1 MRQIRHDGFSR
12 VVQSTIEWS
21 SEHRHIVWAVGGSL
35 LLVILAQF
43 MYPSDRALPF
53 SRLGG
58 ESVGVSTHEGIAG
71 KLLSDY
77 KSATITTIIRNKT
90 VKTLLTESGIKP
102 DNKQILKG
110 LSTYEWYY
118 RLIPLSLF
126 VKGALTDQPIVST
139 VDEARFSLYATDRS
153 KECLVAPKNAGV
165 LVRDGQV
172 QLDPAK
178 DGQACSKDSLKQQLT
193 ATPLQKTDQKVTV
206 RTTAVKP
213 ERSDDDVQPLL
224 REAKAVAEHQLTL
237 VVAGKT
243 YEVDKPTLASWLAFP
258 EDPVTKKITVG
269 LNDEAVKTYLMTIQK
284 DIYIAPGT
292 TIIRTKDSIETDRTT
307 GRSGQGI
314 DLAPTVEAIRKQVLV
329 GDGAVTA
336 TLAVLSPTVA
346 YERSYSKTPG
356 GLQALVND
364 LIKDKGDF
372 AISVRKLGDSGVH
385 ANGDKQYHPAS
396 TYKLFVAYSVLKR
409 VDSGQMSLG
418 QATTGGQSVAQCL
431 DNMIVNSD
439 NACAEWFGQAISW
452 GSITN
457 EARAIGASRTNLN
470 TKNPVS
476 TPNDMA
482 LFLQKLE
489 SNQLGLSE
497 ALRSRLLDAMKRQV
511 YRKGIPA
518 GVGVSVADKVG
529 FMDGLLHDAAIV
541 YAPSGVYVLVIY
553 SNGSSWASIA
563 DAARQI
569 HAQLQ

>member
-1 MRQIRHDGFSR
+1 M
-12 VVQSTIEWS
+12 
-21 SEHRHIVWAVGGSL
+21 
-35 LLVILAQF
+35 QF
-43 MYPSDRALPF
+43 LYPSDRTLPF
-53 SRLGG
+53 ARLGG
-58 ESVGVSTHEGIAG
+58 EAASASTHEGVAG
-71 KLLSDY
+71 KLLNDY
-77 KSATITTIIRNKT
+77 KNATITTMIRDTT
-90 VKTLLTESGIKP
+90 VKTLLTKSGVKP

-118 RLIPLSLF
+118 RLIPFSIF
-126 VKGALTDQPIVST
+126 IKGAFTDQPVIAT

-165 LVRDGQV
+165 IVRDGEV

-178 DGQACSKDSLKQQLT
+178 DGQACSRDSLKHQLT
-193 ATPLQKTDQKVTV
+193 AAPVQKADQKVII

-213 ERSDDDVQPLL
+213 ERSNNDVQPLL
-224 REAKAVAEHQLTL
+224 REAKAVAEHKLTL

-243 YEVDKPTLASWLAFP
+243 YAVDKPTLASWLAFP
-258 EDPVTKKITVG
+258 EDPTTKKITVG
-269 LNDEAVKTYLMTIQK
+269 LNDEAVKTYLTTIQK

-292 TIIRTKDSIETDRTT
+292 TIIRTKDSIETDRTV

-314 DLAPTVEAIRKQVLV
+314 DLTPTIEAIRKQVLV

-336 TLAVLSPTVA
+336 TLAVLPPAIA
-346 YERSYSKTPG
+346 YERSYSKTPE
-356 GLQALVND
+356 GLQALIND

-372 AISVRKLGDSGVH
+372 AISVRKLGDIGVH

-439 NACAEWFGQAISW
+439 NACAEWFGQAIGWSA
-452 GSITN
+452 ITSD
-457 EARAIGASRTNLN
+457 ARALGATNTTLN
-470 TKNPVS
+470 RPFVS
-476 TPNDMA
+476 TANDMA

-489 SNQLGLSE
+489 SNQIGLSE
-497 ALRSRLLDAMKRQV
+497 PSRSRLLDAMKRQV

-529 FMDGLLHDAAIV
+529 FFDGLLHDAAIV

-563 DAARQI
+563 DAAKQI
-569 HAQLQ
+569 HTQLQ